1 MTNPEGS
8 LASTGALVTGATS
21 GFGRAVAV
29 RMTAAG
35 ADVAL
40 LGRNGQGLACSS
52 NAAGTD
58 VPGLAEELSLVD
70 RERVVGVLTAPFAI
84 TKAAMPHLRS
94 GATGWSST
102 SADLRGRE
110 LARSL
115 LNFGG

>member
-40 LGRNGQGLACSS
+40 LGRNGRGLAKV
-52 NAAGTD
+52 AAEG
-58 VPGLAEELSLVD
+58 P
-70 RERVVGVLTAPFAI
+70 LTASAR
-84 TKAAMPHLRS
+84 ARQMPRAPTCL
-94 GATGWSST
+94 G
-102 SADLRGRE
+102 
-110 LARSL
+110 
-115 LNFGG
+115 